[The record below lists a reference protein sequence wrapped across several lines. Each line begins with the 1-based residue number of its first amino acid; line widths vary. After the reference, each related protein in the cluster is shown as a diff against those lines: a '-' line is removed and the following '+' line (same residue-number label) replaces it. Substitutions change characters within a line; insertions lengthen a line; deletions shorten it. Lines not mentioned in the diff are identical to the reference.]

1 MENSAS
7 SLVEKYVFGVDIGGT
22 TVKIGLLDMD
32 GHKVEVWEI
41 PTRTENNGEKVLPD
55 IAEAI
60 RKKMEDRGIKD
71 SQVVGVGAGAP
82 GPFSDDGTIFKAVN
96 LGWSEFNMKNELH
109 DLVKIPVKCGNDANV
124 AALGEYWRGGG
135 QGYKDML
142 MVTLGPGVGGGI
154 IHNGKI
160 FNGANGAA
168 GEIGHIH
175 LVDDEPDACGCGNHG
190 CFEQFA
196 SATGAVR
203 IAKRVLAEYDDDSV
217 LRGGEFACKDIF
229 DAAKKG
235 DKIATICAEKY
246 GYYLGKGIAAVAT
259 VVNPE
264 IIVIGGGVS
273 KAGEML
279 FDLLMPSFKKYVF
292 SGCADAK
299 FALAKL
305 GNDAGVFG
313 AAKMLLY

>member
-1 MENSAS
+1 MSR
-7 SLVEKYVFGVDIGGT
+7 YVFGVDIGGT
-22 TVKIGLLDMD
+22 TVKIGLLTE
-32 GHKVEVWEI
+32 GGEKIEVWEI
-41 PTRTENNGEKVLPD
+41 PTRTENHGENILPD
-55 IAEAI
+55 VAQSI
-60 RKKMEDRGIKD
+60 RAKMNEKGIDD
-71 SQVVGVGAGAP
+71 SEVIGAGVGVPGAVNV
-82 GPFSDDGTIFKAVN
+82 DGICHQAVN
-96 LGWSEFNMKNELH
+96 LGWEKMNVVNELH
-109 DLVKIPVKCGNDANV
+109 SRLKLPVKAGNDANV
-124 AALGEYWRGGG
+124 AALGEQWKGGG
-135 QGYKDML
+135 QGYPNML
-142 MVTLGPGVGGGI
+142 LVTLGTGVGGGI
-154 IHNGKI
+154 INEGKI
-160 FNGANGAA
+160 LTGSRGSG

>member
-1 MENSAS
+1 MSR
-7 SLVEKYVFGVDIGGT
+7 YVFGVDIGGT
-22 TVKIGLLDMD
+22 TVKIGLLTEA
-32 GHKVEVWEI
+32 GEKLEVWEI
-41 PTRTENNGEKVLPD
+41 PTRTENNGENILPD
-55 IAEAI
+55 VAASI
-60 RKKMEDRGIKD
+60 REKMKEKGIDD
-71 SQVVGVGAGAP
+71 SDVIGAGVGVPGAVNV
-82 GPFSDDGTIFKAVN
+82 DGVCHQAVN
-96 LGWSEFNMKNELH
+96 LGWEKVNVVNELH
-109 DLVKIPVKCGNDANV
+109 SRLKLPVKAGNDANV
-124 AALGEYWRGGG
+124 AALGEQWKGGG
-135 QGYKDML
+135 QGYPNML
-142 MVTLGPGVGGGI
+142 LVTLGTGVGGGI
-154 IHNGKI
+154 INEGKI
-160 FNGANGAA
+160 LTGSRGSG

-203 IAKRVLAEYDDDSV
+203 IAKRVLAEFDDDSV

-229 DAAKKG
+229 YAAKKG
-235 DKIATICAEKY
+235 DKLATICAERY

-273 KAGEML
+273 KAGDML

-292 SGCADAK
+292 SGCGEAK

>member
-1 MENSAS
+1 MSR
-7 SLVEKYVFGVDIGGT
+7 YVFGVDIGGT
-22 TVKIGLLDMD
+22 TVKIGLLTET
-32 GHKVEVWEI
+32 GEKIEVWEI
-41 PTRTENNGEKVLPD
+41 PTRTENHGENILPD
-55 IAEAI
+55 VAQSI
-60 RKKMEDRGIKD
+60 RAKMNEKGIDD
-71 SQVVGVGAGAP
+71 SEVIGAGVGVPGAVNV
-82 GPFSDDGTIFKAVN
+82 DGICHQAVN
-96 LGWSEFNMKNELH
+96 LGWEKMNVVNELH
-109 DLVKIPVKCGNDANV
+109 SRLKLPVKAGNDANV
-124 AALGEYWRGGG
+124 AALGEQWKGGG
-135 QGYKDML
+135 QGYPNML
-142 MVTLGPGVGGGI
+142 LVTLGTGVGGGI
-154 IHNGKI
+154 INEGKI
-160 FNGANGAA
+160 LTGSRGSG

-217 LRGGEFACKDIF
+217 LRGKDFACKDIF
-229 DAAKKG
+229 DAAKNG
-235 DKIATICAEKY
+235 DKIAKICADKY

-273 KAGEML
+273 KAGDML

>member
-1 MENSAS
+1 M
-7 SLVEKYVFGVDIGGT
+7 
-22 TVKIGLLDMD
+22 LL
-32 GHKVEVWEI
+32 
-41 PTRTENNGEKVLPD
+41 
-55 IAEAI
+55 
-60 RKKMEDRGIKD
+60 
-71 SQVVGVGAGAP
+71 
-82 GPFSDDGTIFKAVN
+82 
-96 LGWSEFNMKNELH
+96 
-109 DLVKIPVKCGNDANV
+109 
-124 AALGEYWRGGG
+124 
-135 QGYKDML
+135 
-142 MVTLGPGVGGGI
+142 VTLGTGVGGGI
-154 IHNGKI
+154 INEGKI
-160 FNGANGAA
+160 LTGATGSG

-190 CFEQFA
+190 CFEQYG

-203 IAKRVLAEYDDDSV
+203 VAKRILAETTEDSV
-217 LRGGEFACKDIF
+217 LRGKDFECKDVF

-235 DKIATICAEKY
+235 DKVAVQCAEKY
-246 GYYLGKGIAAVAT
+246 GYYLGKGIASVAT

-292 SGCADAK
+292 SGCSTAQ

-313 AAKMLLY
+313 AARMLLY